1 MKDILATAVDTLA
14 SAEDRL
20 RALIQT
26 ALENQRYADVA
37 KLAPLADAV
46 LHILRTARNG
56 DLTSSSLHTAAGSGG
71 NEKHPVP
78 ELIRASAAPRE
89 SDSTYPRFERHGD
102 KLVKIAW
109 SKKDRREY
117 EHRASGEVIFFV
129 AELFQSDRAPATPFK
144 MDTLMPFKTRSGAEI
159 PSYQAYLALAWFRSL
174 GAIEPRGENGYAIVV
189 DNLRSTVGNA
199 WNNLPDALNH

>member
-1 MKDILATAVDTLA
+1 M
-14 SAEDRL
+14 
-20 RALIQT
+20 
-26 ALENQRYADVA
+26 
-37 KLAPLADAV
+37 
-46 LHILRTARNG
+46 
-56 DLTSSSLHTAAGSGG
+56 
-71 NEKHPVP
+71 
-78 ELIRASAAPRE
+78 
-89 SDSTYPRFERHGD
+89 YPRFERHGD

-117 EHRASGEVIFFV
+117 EHRASAEVIFRV

-189 DNLRSTVGNA
+189 DNLRSTVGDA